1 MAMNPAG
8 LDPVKL
14 QALNPRLAL
23 PNLLRCQ
30 TSLNSLIYGANFRNY
45 VRGTNSPLAPIL
57 APYFGSFVIPLVHKQ
72 KEAFN
77 MSNDDCF
84 SHLNTTTRQRLCVPE
99 FSPHP
104 HGSTRSTL
112 LYHNS
117 FARNQLQCDLA
128 P

>member
-8 LDPVKL
+8 LDPAKP

-30 TSLNSLIYGANFRNY
+30 TSLKSLIYGANFRKS
-45 VRGTNSPLAPIL
+45 VRGTNSPL
-57 APYFGSFVIPLVHKQ
+57 YFGSFVIPLVHKQ

-77 MSNDDCF
+77 MSNNDCF

-99 FSPHP
+99 FSPYP

-117 FARNQLQCDLA
+117 FTRNQLQWTRR
-128 P
+128 